1 MRIDITSFF
10 FNTTI
15 PDATAT
21 AAWGTSVGQSKK
33 NGYKIKIE
41 NESIVN
47 LLLGMNYKILSDVE
61 NLEFSKMS
69 KNRELLYFSIFDK
82 VFINGKQA
90 SNNFIL
96 LFVKEHSET
105 HNGRLIIS
113 YPPYVSYDN
122 GRVDNS
128 VAIKEF
134 ETILGVRGGSWFV
147 YDISVVNQDEL
158 HFKAIVV
165 DLNKTMTYKS
175 SAERG
180 EIWKS
185 LIEDRDPVDNNK
197 YTYTSAFHYCT
208 QIIYYGAPGT
218 GKSHRVEQTIEN
230 LDKHFYERVTFH
242 PEFDNASF
250 VGGYKPIENP
260 EKGKE
265 GEIIYKFVPQAFAKI
280 YTRAWKDTEGKDYYL
295 AIEEINRGNC
305 AEIFGE
311 IFQLLDRDSNYDVT
325 PSEEFRKYLVEEF
338 GDENHEGIKR
348 GLKLPPNLHIW
359 ATMNTSDQSL
369 FPMDSAFK
377 RRWQWEYCPICYDEK
392 TEEDVENKSYE
403 FLIDIQDGKKYRWI
417 DFIKKINLDH
427 IKPEQNLGADKCIGN
442 YFIKPDEG
450 NTITLKPFIN
460 KVIFYLWNDVF
471 KDEQNKVFEDN
482 TSYEDFFPIN
492 TAGKQKV
499 KEMFTRIGLQP
510 ITDSDSA
517 NADATDDEQ
526 TENMAE

>member
-1 MRIDITSFF
+1 MPNQANLNGTIELGDDFSGYNEVQLFKEALQLKNWMIQEENSQSSGYHFFKINNGDITLNVHVYLKKVMWRHRKDDEKGIQFSADRVTTGYEVEQTA
-10 FNTTI
+10 NTKTVMI
-15 PDATAT
+15 GIYKRENIDNYLIC
-21 AAWGTSVGQSKK
+21 AWNPYEWGNLGKACNCFISVQTLAKAFQIGFTSDDSKLPRK
-33 NGYKIKIE
+33 VFAFSPEFLHYYLVNNVSLHEDISPVLIE
-41 NESIVN
+41 NQ
-47 LLLGMNYKILSDVE
+47 KE
-61 NLEFSKMS
+61 NSKT
-69 KNRELLYFSIFDK
+69 KN
-82 VFINGKQA
+82 
-90 SNNFIL
+90 
-96 LFVKEHSET
+96 
-105 HNGRLIIS
+105 
-113 YPPYVSYDN
+113 
-122 GRVDNS
+122 
-128 VAIKEF
+128 
-134 ETILGVRGGSWFV
+134 
-147 YDISVVNQDEL
+147 
-158 HFKAIVV
+158 
-165 DLNKTMTYKS
+165 
-175 SAERG
+175 
-180 EIWKS
+180 
-185 LIEDRDPVDNNK
+185 
-197 YTYTSAFHYCT
+197 
-208 QIIYYGAPGT
+208 IIYYGAPGT
-218 GKSHRVEQTIEN
+218 GKSHRVEQTIVN
-230 LDKHFYERVTFH
+230 LDKHYYERVTFH

-260 EKGKE
+260 AEGKE

-280 YTRAWKDTEGKDYYL
+280 YTRAWKNTDSKDFYL

-348 GLKLPPNLHIW
+348 GLKLPSNLHIW

-377 RRWQWEYCPICYDEK
+377 RRWQWEYCPICYDAK
-392 TEEDVENKSYE
+392 TEEGLENKSYE

-417 DFIKKINLDH
+417 EFIKKINLHH

-442 YFIKPDEG
+442 YFIKPDKG

-510 ITDSDSA
+510 IPDSDSA
-517 NADATDDEQ
+517 NADATDEEQ
-526 TENMAE
+526 TEKMPE